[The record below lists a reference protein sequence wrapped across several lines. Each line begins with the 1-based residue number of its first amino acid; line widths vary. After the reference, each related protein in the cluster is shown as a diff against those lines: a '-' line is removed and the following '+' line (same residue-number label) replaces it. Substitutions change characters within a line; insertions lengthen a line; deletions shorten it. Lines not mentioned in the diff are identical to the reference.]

1 MQFLKEHVINLSNK
15 TVVDYMDDV
24 SLSIAT
30 SCNGGGFQLD
40 LTAIS
45 KHAFL
50 QNEYFV
56 ADVFHE
62 SEDVLVIICRFEE
75 RSGRFVQIHFGILP
89 HVLTTICLPLSA
101 LNGEKLF
108 LERYPNVMQTVLRGD
123 PVVDLEYI
131 DSVYIETPSSRFS
144 RKFMISNIELLTNEP
159 ECQVKEMKYI
169 DEMGQNNF
177 REWLGRIGST
187 LQLKARLI
195 QAYEE
200 AKVRQRPFFFDG
212 ERKFASNGFFRTDYD
227 GTNWWL
233 ISPEGDPFFSIGVNC
248 VRPNSPMKIKGMEN
262 LLPSLPIGD
271 NRFTEAFDEEAFDFH
286 IANLIRAFG
295 EDWNNKWM
303 FLTNERLKQWKFNT
317 IGNWSDDHFISFS
330 ELPYVFQMRD
340 FPETSL
346 KIYRDFP
353 DVFDPAYQDNARK
366 FARQLEEI
374 RDDRRVVGYFM
385 RNEPHWAFINKLNL
399 VELMINQRE
408 TSFCKRAFVDYLAK
422 RYVEIGRLNEAW
434 QTNLTSFED
443 LFSSES
449 FKLPKSVIEG
459 EDFVFFQKV
468 MIRRYIEIPLTC
480 CKEVDPNHLNM
491 GIRYAWISSESL
503 LEGCELFDVF
513 SINCYQD
520 KPNKGQITSISKKLK
535 IPVIIGEFHFGGADV
550 GLPAYG
556 IKATENQLERGK
568 AYRYYVE
575 QAASVPGLIGVHY
588 FQYNDQPVLGRFDGE
603 NYQIGLVDV
612 AQQPYED
619 FMKELTISHEN
630 VYEVR
635 ARSKKPYS
643 VVPRFIA
650 KTGF

>member
-212 ERKFASNGFFRTDYD
+212 ERKFASNGFFVQT
-227 GTNWWL
+227 
-233 ISPEGDPFFSIGVNC
+233 
-248 VRPNSPMKIKGMEN
+248 MME
-262 LLPSLPIGD
+262 
-271 NRFTEAFDEEAFDFH
+271 
-286 IANLIRAFG
+286 
-295 EDWNNKWM
+295 
-303 FLTNERLKQWKFNT
+303 
-317 IGNWSDDHFISFS
+317 
-330 ELPYVFQMRD
+330 
-340 FPETSL
+340 
-346 KIYRDFP
+346 
-353 DVFDPAYQDNARK
+353 
-366 FARQLEEI
+366 
-374 RDDRRVVGYFM
+374 
-385 RNEPHWAFINKLNL
+385 
-399 VELMINQRE
+399 
-408 TSFCKRAFVDYLAK
+408 
-422 RYVEIGRLNEAW
+422 
-434 QTNLTSFED
+434 
-443 LFSSES
+443 
-449 FKLPKSVIEG
+449 
-459 EDFVFFQKV
+459 
-468 MIRRYIEIPLTC
+468 
-480 CKEVDPNHLNM
+480 
-491 GIRYAWISSESL
+491 
-503 LEGCELFDVF
+503 
-513 SINCYQD
+513 
-520 KPNKGQITSISKKLK
+520 
-535 IPVIIGEFHFGGADV
+535 
-550 GLPAYG
+550 
-556 IKATENQLERGK
+556 
-568 AYRYYVE
+568 
-575 QAASVPGLIGVHY
+575 LIG
-588 FQYNDQPVLGRFDGE
+588 G
-603 NYQIGLVDV
+603 
-612 AQQPYED
+612 
-619 FMKELTISHEN
+619 
-630 VYEVR
+630 
-635 ARSKKPYS
+635 
-643 VVPRFIA
+643 
-650 KTGF
+650 